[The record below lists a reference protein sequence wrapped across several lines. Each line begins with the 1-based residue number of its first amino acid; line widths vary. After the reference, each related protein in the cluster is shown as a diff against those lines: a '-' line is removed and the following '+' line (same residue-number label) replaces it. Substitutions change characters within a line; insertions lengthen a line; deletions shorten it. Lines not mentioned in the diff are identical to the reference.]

1 VRKLSKAAIAALGLT
16 IAAGPSFAN
25 DIGLLSPG
33 TIGSTVHGSSD
44 VVLQIEQSGAR
55 AQTVAAI
62 DVTNIQLVNA
72 QPGTG
77 QLVDMTGAD
86 GSLRSCYANGG
97 IAQQGQD
104 LAYRCEFDTSAGQ
117 GPLGQQQQQSAYVV
131 PAGVDSGYDGV
142 SNVEDPALLDCV
154 SRGGSL
160 IQLSNNGQ
168 FACAM

>member
-1 VRKLSKAAIAALGLT
+1 MRKLSRAAIAALGLS
-16 IAAGPSFAN
+16 IAAGPSLAN
-25 DIGLLSPG
+25 DVGLLSPG
-33 TIGSTVHGSSD
+33 TIGSTVVGSSD
-44 VVLQIEQSGAR
+44 VVLQIERSGER

-117 GPLGQQQQQSAYVV
+117 GPLGQQAQESAYVL
-131 PAGVDSGYDGV
+131 PTGADSGYNGV
-142 SNVEDPALLDCV
+142 ANVEDPALLDCV

-168 FACAM
+168 YACAM

>member
-1 VRKLSKAAIAALGLT
+1 MNKLSKAAIAALGLSL
-16 IAAGPSFAN
+16 AATPSIAN

-33 TIGSTVHGSSD
+33 TIGSTIHGSSD
-44 VVLQIEQSGAR
+44 VVLQFEHSGER
-55 AQTVAAI
+55 AQTITAI
-62 DVTNIQLVNA
+62 DVTNIQQINA

-77 QLVDMTGAD
+77 QLVDMSGRD

-104 LAYRCEFDTSAGQ
+104 LAYRCEFDTANGQ
-117 GPLGQQQQQSAYVV
+117 GPLGQTEQQSAYIV
-131 PAGVDSGYDGV
+131 PTGVDTGYNGV

-168 FACAM
+168 YACAM

>member
-1 VRKLSKAAIAALGLT
+1 MKTLSRAAFAALGLS
-16 IAAGPSFAN
+16 IAASSTFAQ
-25 DIGLLSPG
+25 DIGILSPG
-33 TIGSTVHGSSD
+33 TIGSTLHGSSD
-44 VVLQIEQSGAR
+44 VVLQLEQSGSR
-55 AQTVAAI
+55 AQTIDAI
-62 DVTNIQLVNA
+62 DVTNIRQVNA

-77 QLVDMTGAD
+77 QLLDMSGVD

-104 LAYRCEFDTSAGQ
+104 LAYRCEFDTANGQ
-117 GPLGQQQQQSAYVV
+117 GPLGQQEQESAYVV
-131 PAGVDSGYDGV
+131 PTGVETGYNGV